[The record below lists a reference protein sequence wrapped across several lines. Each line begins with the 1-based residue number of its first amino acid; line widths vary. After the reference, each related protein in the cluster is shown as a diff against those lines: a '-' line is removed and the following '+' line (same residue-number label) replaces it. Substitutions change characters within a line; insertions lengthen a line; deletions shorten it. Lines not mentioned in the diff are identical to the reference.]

1 MIQDESPDAADDQ
14 SSQSSAHE
22 SCGET
27 QFKPIKAGKHWS
39 PLEVKLMAQAYNKHG
54 GLKSEGGKGWWDQVS
69 KTLRE
74 LFLEVNIASL
84 ADHEDFQ
91 LRRLYVDCQVRDGE
105 QLKRKFQLL
114 VREKSKAANAGVAHV
129 SKKAQFK
136 ERRQTSAKR
145 KKDEVSSLEGNSA
158 VADVKGEALNARTGT
173 ENDGL
178 IARLMA
184 GGDDMDSTATEQDLD
199 GYNSEESY
207 GAGAAPAAA
216 AAAAAAAAPSISR
229 RRRSQPVGHQ
239 DGSPVFH
246 DRTLTVSAAPS
257 SATDPGLNASVTSS
271 ASASNIKEQKIA
283 APSPSSSASAS
294 SSSGAGAAPASGA
307 GSSHDAGDNAWSQV
321 IAQSGA
327 KPKSAKIRTTTPAED
342 AVARTIARANEE
354 PKEKKPSAQEL
365 VLSLLVEKEK
375 AKAATA
381 VAKPALVP
389 LTTAFKSVD
398 ELLTKLQVDQDTKT
412 KMVDASLYDLI
423 GTEFSSLKGHVI
435 ATFGLSERM
444 AYRIAMVITQNYL
457 PQ

>member
-1 MIQDESPDAADDQ
+1 MSNATKGKKRKMIQDESPDAADDQ

-69 KTLRE
+69 KTFRE

-158 VADVKGEALNARTGT
+158 VTAVKDEALNARTGT
-173 ENDGL
+173 DNDGL

-229 RRRSQPVGHQ
+229 RRRSQPVGHP

-257 SATDPGLNASVTSS
+257 SATDLGVNASVTSS
-271 ASASNIKEQKIA
+271 ASASNIKDQKIA

-307 GSSHDAGDNAWSQV
+307 GSSHDDAWSQV

-375 AKAATA
+375 AKAAPA
-381 VAKPALVP
+381 VAKPAVC
-389 LTTAFKSVD
+389 
-398 ELLTKLQVDQDTKT
+398 LLSHGIVRR
-412 KMVDASLYDLI
+412 Y
-423 GTEFSSLKGHVI
+423 
-435 ATFGLSERM
+435 
-444 AYRIAMVITQNYL
+444 
-457 PQ
+457 